1 MGMNY
6 EPYFVASIM
15 SALGSMIFLSM
26 KGSLFANVGVF
37 HINHD
42 VLLSLHAKRV
52 WGIFLL
58 FSCSMA
64 MSLGH
69 IIVAYKVKCQAQRKM
84 QLYRLDLE
92 SVTTFLSTRLNERY
106 KRHVIDEDSP
116 LHDLS
121 LKFLTNQG
129 KS

>member
-1 MGMNY
+1 
-6 EPYFVASIM
+6 
-15 SALGSMIFLSM
+15 
-26 KGSLFANVGVF
+26 
-37 HINHD
+37 
-42 VLLSLHAKRV
+42 
-52 WGIFLL
+52 
-58 FSCSMA
+58 MA